1 MMIALH
7 QQART
12 TPLIR
17 AEMAASDDP
26 VSTLMQRYGV
36 TAATVRKWR
45 QRTAFH
51 DRSHTAQRLQTTL
64 NPAQEAI
71 VVYLRTAL
79 LLPLDDLLA
88 VTREFLCPQASRS
101 GVDRCLRRHGVSNL
115 QALLPATAAAP
126 HKTLQDLCAGLRTHR
141 CKVPATD
148 GRRAHTAL
156 PVRRDRAGNPL
167 GIRRLKGGQKRP
179 FSHGVSQGAAAGV
192 SHQDHPP
199 PDRQRQRCAALGIEH
214 RLTGIRK
221 PQTNGMVERFFGTH
235 QRYPEDPPLPITPGS
250 RTNTAPLRQPVQS
263 SFAATRPQCKA
274 THPCNETMACPAP

>member
-64 NPAQEAI
+64 
-71 VVYLRTAL
+71 

-88 VTREFLCPQASRS
+88 VTREFLCPQAS
-101 GVDRCLRRHGVSNL
+101 
-115 QALLPATAAAP
+115 P
-126 HKTLQDLCAGLRTHR
+126 
-141 CKVPATD
+141 
-148 GRRAHTAL
+148 
-156 PVRRDRAGNPL
+156 PVWIVAC
-167 GIRRLKGGQKRP
+167 
-179 FSHGVSQGAAAGV
+179 V
-192 SHQDHPP
+192 
-199 PDRQRQRCAALGIEH
+199 
-214 RLTGIRK
+214 
-221 PQTNGMVERFFGTH
+221 GM
-235 QRYPEDPPLPITPGS
+235 
-250 RTNTAPLRQPVQS
+250 A
-263 SFAATRPQCKA
+263 
-274 THPCNETMACPAP
+274 